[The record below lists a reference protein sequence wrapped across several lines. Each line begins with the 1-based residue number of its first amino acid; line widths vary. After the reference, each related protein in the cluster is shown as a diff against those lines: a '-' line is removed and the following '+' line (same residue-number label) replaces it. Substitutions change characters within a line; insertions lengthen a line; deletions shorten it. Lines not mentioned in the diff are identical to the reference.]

1 MGDEKIRQ
9 THSILV
15 NRIKEYFKKNK
26 FERAVIGLSG
36 GIDSALSAKLVA
48 DAIGK
53 ENIKAL
59 IMPLKGLSS
68 EENIMDAV
76 EFCTLNGIDYSLVYI
91 NDFVSEFEKVEW
103 EQSKTAK
110 MNTIS
115 RVRAVILY
123 NYANSNDALVIGTSN
138 KTEILLG
145 YFTKYGDGAV
155 DIEVIGDLFKAE
167 VRELAKF
174 LGISEKITNKV
185 PTAELYRGQ
194 TDEGELGASYDKLD
208 TILRLY
214 IEEKNSIKKIIEKGA
229 RKPTDN
235 SNSVFSTNSVGFDK
249 KVVESVIKRIWA
261 NEHKRNMPMVLKV
274 KG

>member
-1 MGDEKIRQ
+1 MQQKTYAGMGDEKIRQ

-15 NRIKEYFKKNK
+15 NGIKEYFKKNK
-26 FERAVIGLSG
+26 FGKAVIGLSG

-59 IMPLKGLSS
+59 IMPFKELSS

-91 NDFVSEFEKVEW
+91 NDFVSEFGKVEW
-103 EQSKTAK
+103 EQNKVAK

-138 KTEILLG
+138 KTEIMLG

-167 VRELAKF
+167 VIGLAKF
-174 LGISEKITNKV
+174 LGLSEKIINKV
-185 PTAELYRGQ
+185 PTAELYHGQ

-214 IEEKNSIKKIIEKGA
+214 IEEKNSIKKMIEK
-229 RKPTDN
+229 
-235 SNSVFSTNSVGFDK
+235 GFDK
-249 KVVESVIKRIWA
+249 KVIEGVIKRVGA
-261 NEHKRNMPMVLKV
+261 NEHKRAMPMVFKV
-274 KG
+274 KGRL